1 VISAA
6 IIGAVVILTVG
17 WQIKYLMERKAQP
30 LVGALLLL
38 IAGSIPAYV
47 GWKTLQPA
55 HMDPA
60 AGPYQA
66 KVSQQIT
73 EAQLEIPEGHA
84 LLVTATLVDLE
95 EDETDPQKL
104 KTAYNLKVRGSNWEQ
119 SASGL
124 IKRDSAGADDAVDV
138 GGAGV
143 RESGRKRSG
152 RLGEDLQDRFEFRGT
167 GAVKLD
173 VTNWSGTAAETL
185 DLEIVEAPPPKS
197 LLWGA
202 VVVLSLIALMLE
214 VRFGAD
220 QLAGNVAFLALWAV
234 FLRDGVTPLDGWQEI
249 SKAVLP
255 SALLGWGA
263 IGGVAY
269 LGVKAMTSGGNK
281 EPDEEEEEAPAPA
294 PAPESE
300 SESDTP
306 DDDEPGEGR
315 RRRRRRRKS
324 DS

>member
-1 VISAA
+1 MISAA

-17 WQIKYLMERKAQP
+17 WQIKYLMERKAKP
-30 LVGALLLL
+30 LLGALLLL
-38 IAGSIPAYV
+38 IAGSIPGYV

-60 AGPYQA
+60 TGPYQA

-73 EAQLEIPEGHA
+73 EAQLDIPEGHA

-104 KTAYNLKVRGSNWEQ
+104 KTAYNLTVRGSNWEQ

-152 RLGEDLQDRFEFRGT
+152 RLGEDLQDRFEFRGS

-202 VVVLSLIALMLE
+202 VVLLSLIALVLE

-269 LGVKAMTSGGNK
+269 LGVKAMTSGGSK
-281 EPDEEEEEAPAPA
+281 ETVDEEPPAPA
-294 PAPESE
+294 PASAPPA
-300 SESDTP
+300 ESDTP
-306 DDDEPGEGR
+306 DDEESGEGR

>member
-1 VISAA
+1 VISAV
-6 IIGAVVILTVG
+6 IIGAVVLVTVG
-17 WQIKYLMERKAQP
+17 WQIKYLLERKAQP
-30 LVGALLLL
+30 VLGAILL
-38 IAGSIPAYV
+38 ILAGSIPAYV
-47 GWKTLQPA
+47 GVKTLQPA
-55 HMDPA
+55 HLDPA
-60 AGPYQA
+60 TGPYQA

-73 EAQLEIPEGHA
+73 EASLEIPEGHA
-84 LLVTATLVDLE
+84 LLVTATLVDID

-104 KTAYNLKVRGSNWEQ
+104 KTAYNLKVRGERFEQ

-143 RESGRKRSG
+143 RETGRKRSG
-152 RLGEDLQDRFEFRGT
+152 RLGEDLQDRFEFRGSGPVDLT
-167 GAVKLD
+167 

-185 DLEIVEAPPPKS
+185 DLEIVEAPPGKG
-197 LLWGA
+197 LLWAA
-202 VVVLSLIALMLE
+202 VVVLSLVGLLLE

-234 FLRDGVTPLDGWQEI
+234 FLRDGVTPLDDWQEI

-263 IGGVAY
+263 VGGLAY
-269 LGVKAMTSGGNK
+269 LGVKASVSASK
-281 EPDEEEEEAPAPA
+281 KAEEPPPEPAP
-294 PAPESE
+294 PAARPADEDG
-300 SESDTP
+300 SD
-306 DDDEPGEGR
+306 GAS

-324 DS
+324 ES

>member
-1 VISAA
+1 MISAA

-17 WQIKYLMERKAQP
+17 WQIKYLMERKAKP

-38 IAGSIPAYV
+38 IAGSIPGYV
-47 GWKTLQPA
+47 GWKTLQPS

-60 AGPYQA
+60 TGPYQA

-104 KTAYNLKVRGSNWEQ
+104 KTAYNIKVRGSNWEQ

-152 RLGEDLQDRFEFRGT
+152 RLGEDLQDRFEFRGS
-167 GAVKLD
+167 GAVQLD

-202 VVVLSLIALMLE
+202 VVLLSLIALVFE

-263 IGGVAY
+263 IGGIAY
-269 LGVKAMTSGGNK
+269 LGVKAMTSGGSK
-281 EPDEEEEEAPAPA
+281 ETVEEEAPAPA
-294 PAPESE
+294 PSSAPLA
-300 SESDTP
+300 ESDTS
-306 DDDEPGEGR
+306 DDDEPAEGR

>member
-1 VISAA
+1 MISAV
-6 IIGAVVILTVG
+6 IIGAVVLVTVG
-17 WQIKYLMERKAQP
+17 WQIKYLLERKAQP
-30 LVGALLLL
+30 VLGAILL
-38 IAGSIPAYV
+38 IFAGSIPAYV
-47 GWKTLQPA
+47 GMKTLQPA
-55 HMDPA
+55 HLDPA
-60 AGPYQA
+60 TGPYQA

-73 EAQLEIPEGHA
+73 EASLEIPAGHA
-84 LLVTATLVDLE
+84 LLVTATLVDID
-95 EDETDPQKL
+95 EDESDPQKL
-104 KTAYNLKVRGSNWEQ
+104 KTAYNLKVRGERFEQ

-143 RESGRKRSG
+143 RETGRKRSG
-152 RLGEDLQDRFEFRGT
+152 RLGEDLQDRFEFRGSGPVELT
-167 GAVKLD
+167 

-185 DLEIVEAPPPKS
+185 DLEIVEAPPGKA

-202 VVVLSLIALMLE
+202 VVVLSLIGLLLE

-234 FLRDGVTPLDGWQEI
+234 FLRDGVTPLDDWQEI

-263 IGGVAY
+263 VGGLAY
-269 LGVKAMTSGGNK
+269 LGVKASVSASK
-281 EPDEEEEEAPAPA
+281 RAEE
-294 PAPESE
+294 PAPELEPLAAAPAEEE
-300 SESDTP
+300 SGDGS
-306 DDDEPGEGR
+306 G

-324 DS
+324 ES

>member
-1 VISAA
+1 MISAV

-30 LVGALLLL
+30 ALGAILLLL
-38 IAGSIPAYV
+38 AGSIPGYV

-60 AGPYQA
+60 SGPYQA

-73 EAQLEIPEGHA
+73 EAQLDIPEGYA
-84 LLVTATLVDLE
+84 LLVTATLVDLD

-104 KTAYNLKVRGSNWEQ
+104 KTAYNLKVKGERWEQ

-143 RESGRKRSG
+143 RETGRKRSG
-152 RLGEDLQDRFEFRGT
+152 RLGEDLQDRFEFRGS
-167 GAVKLD
+167 GPVELA

-185 DLEIVEAPPPKS
+185 DLEVVEAPPGKG

-202 VVVLSLIALMLE
+202 VVVLSLIALVLE

-234 FLRDGVTPLDGWQEI
+234 FLRDGVTPLDDWQEI

-263 IGGVAY
+263 VGGMAY
-269 LGVKAMTSGGNK
+269 LGVKAVTTGGK
-281 EPDEEEEEAPAPA
+281 KDEDEDAAPAPA
-294 PAPESE
+294 PAPEEPEEDEAS
-300 SESDTP
+300 
-306 DDDEPGEGR
+306 DDDAPAEGR

-324 DS
+324 ES

>member
-1 VISAA
+1 MISAL

-38 IAGSIPAYV
+38 IAGSIPGYV

-55 HMDPA
+55 HLDPA
-60 AGPYQA
+60 AGQYQA

-73 EAQLEIPEGHA
+73 EAKLDIPDGHA
-84 LLVTATLVDLE
+84 LLVTATLVDLD

-143 RESGRKRSG
+143 RESGRRRSG
-152 RLGEDLQDRFEFRGT
+152 RLGEDLQDRFEFRGS
-167 GAVKLD
+167 GAVTLD

-197 LLWGA
+197 LLWAA
-202 VVVLSLIALMLE
+202 VVLLSLVAMVLE

-234 FLRDGVTPLDGWQEI
+234 FLRDGVTPLDDWQEI

-263 IGGVAY
+263 VGGMAY
-269 LGVKAMTSGGNK
+269 LGVKAMTSGGSK
-281 EPDEEEEEAPAPA
+281 EPAEAEPAPA
-294 PAPESE
+294 APEEGSE
-300 SESDTP
+300 
-306 DDDEPGEGR
+306 DDDGDEEDAGDGR

-324 DS
+324 DP

>member
-1 VISAA
+1 MLSAA
-6 IIGAVVILTVG
+6 IIGAVVILTIG
-17 WQIKYLMERKAQP
+17 WQIKYLAERKAQP
-30 LVGALLLL
+30 FVGAVLLI
-38 IAGSIPAYV
+38 IAGSIPGYV

-60 AGPYQA
+60 TGPYQA

-73 EAQLEIPEGHA
+73 EATLEIPEGHA

-152 RLGEDLQDRFEFRGT
+152 RLGEDLQDRFEFRGS
-167 GAVKLD
+167 GAVQLD

-185 DLEIVEAPPPKS
+185 DLEVVEAPPPKS

-202 VVVLSLIALMLE
+202 VVLLSVIALMLE

-263 IGGVAY
+263 VGGIAY
-269 LGVKAMTSGGNK
+269 LGVKAMTSAGRK
-281 EPDEEEEEAPAPA
+281 DEDDAEEEEEAPAPA
-294 PAPESE
+294 PAEESA
-300 SESDTP
+300 SP
-306 DDDEPGEGR
+306 DEDEPGEGR

-324 DS
+324 ES

>member
-1 VISAA
+1 MISAV
-6 IIGAVVILTVG
+6 IIGAVVLVTVG
-17 WQIKYLMERKAQP
+17 WQIKYLLERKAQP
-30 LVGALLLL
+30 VLGAILL
-38 IAGSIPAYV
+38 ILAGSIPAYV
-47 GWKTLQPA
+47 GMKTLQPA
-55 HMDPA
+55 HLDPA
-60 AGPYQA
+60 TGPYQA

-73 EAQLEIPEGHA
+73 EASLEIPDGHA
-84 LLVTATLVDLE
+84 LLVTATLVDID

-104 KTAYNLKVRGSNWEQ
+104 KTAYNLKVRGERFEQ

-143 RESGRKRSG
+143 RETGRKRSG
-152 RLGEDLQDRFEFRGT
+152 RLGEDLQDRFEFRGSGPVELT
-167 GAVKLD
+167 

-185 DLEIVEAPPPKS
+185 DLEIVEAPPGKA
-197 LLWGA
+197 LLWAA
-202 VVVLSLIALMLE
+202 VVVLSLIGLLLE

-234 FLRDGVTPLDGWQEI
+234 FLRDGVTPLDDWQEI

-263 IGGVAY
+263 VGGLAY
-269 LGVKAMTSGGNK
+269 LGVKASVSASK
-281 EPDEEEEEAPAPA
+281 KAEEPTPDPEPAAAAPAD
-294 PAPESE
+294 EDS
-300 SESDTP
+300 SD
-306 DDDEPGEGR
+306 GGG

-324 DS
+324 ES